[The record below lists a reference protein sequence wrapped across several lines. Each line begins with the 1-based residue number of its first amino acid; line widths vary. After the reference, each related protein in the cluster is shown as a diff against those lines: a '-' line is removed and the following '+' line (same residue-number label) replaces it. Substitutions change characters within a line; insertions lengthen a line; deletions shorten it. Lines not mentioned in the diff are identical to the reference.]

1 MLPVAPGATTAEV
14 AAAEP
19 AKAGAAA
26 TTTAA
31 TTKTTAPAAAH
42 PGSATVA
49 SAKEPRKK
57 QKPQQRETA
66 EEQEDDEKNDERA
79 EVCVM
84 VNLLA
89 RDHRRVSERHVG
101 IGCDDLSKLA
111 DGQGQSAI
119 IIPGA
124 EIWDH
129 FAADIAYFGVVQDA
143 LKTITHID
151 AVLAVV
157 DCEQHQCALVCALL
171 ADLPGVF
178 KLIRVVGG
186 VVAVE
191 VADGDDGNLGV
202 GSGVVKLAADAV
214 ELGDGLRRKHMGEV
228 ADVVGG
234 FGQVFDCFGPNERS
248 AIHQEPSQKQLEG
261 DPVGAAKNFHRS

>member
-26 TTTAA
+26 TTTATAA

-101 IGCDDLSKLA
+101 IGSDDLSKLA

-124 EIWDH
+124 KIRDH
-129 FAADIAYFGVVQDA
+129 FAADVAYFGVVQDA
-143 LKTITHID
+143 FKAVAHID
-151 AVLAVV
+151 TVL
-157 DCEQHQCALVCALL
+157 
-171 ADLPGVF
+171 
-178 KLIRVVGG
+178 
-186 VVAVE
+186 
-191 VADGDDGNLGV
+191 
-202 GSGVVKLAADAV
+202 
-214 ELGDGLRRKHMGEV
+214 
-228 ADVVGG
+228 
-234 FGQVFDCFGPNERS
+234 
-248 AIHQEPSQKQLEG
+248 
-261 DPVGAAKNFHRS
+261 